1 MSNQVQNAADPLS
14 VSNAD
19 FETFRE
25 FFYKH
30 TGMLFEES
38 KRYYV
43 DKRLIE
49 RMEAT
54 RSTTF
59 RDYLAM
65 ARLEAS
71 GAEVQAL
78 VNALTVNETYFFR
91 DLAQIECLT
100 YRMLPEVLANQK
112 GVKKT
117 IKIWSSPCSSG
128 EEPYSIAIHLLEYWP
143 QVDDY
148 EIEIFGTD
156 IDSRVIQ
163 QAASGI
169 YSMRSTQNLP
179 KHILKRY
186 FTPVS
191 GDRLEIS
198 ADLRGSIHFQQV
210 NIMNAAQ
217 TRSFRDFDIIFSR
230 NMLIYFDS
238 KSRRIA
244 AQTFFDA
251 LKPGGFVC
259 LAPTEPM
266 NNITSLFKTR
276 SFPGVTTY
284 QRPL

>member
-1 MSNQVQNAADPLS
+1 VSTKVQNDAGAIDLS
-14 VSNAD
+14 EQD

-43 DKRLIE
+43 DKRLLE

-54 RSTTF
+54 HSRTL

-71 GAEVQAL
+71 GAEIQAL

-100 YRMLPEVLANQK
+100 YRMLPEVLANQI
-112 GVKKT
+112 GGNKT

-143 QVDDY
+143 AVDEY

-156 IDSRVIQ
+156 IDSQIIE
-163 QAASGI
+163 QAKRGI
-169 YSMRSTQNLP
+169 FSARSTQNLP
-179 KHILKRY
+179 KDILRRY
-186 FTPVS
+186 FTPTS
-191 GDRLEIS
+191 GDRHEIS
-198 ADLRGSIHFQQV
+198 ADLRGSIHFHPV
-210 NIMNAAQ
+210 NIINAAQ

-259 LAPTEPM
+259 MAPTEPM